1 MKWIVKL
8 VAKPTPG
15 QPMEQE
21 IATLEREDLIS
32 PASVGLRIAEGKQ
45 ILENLPNANRG
56 RTGPASQSQ
65 PEVLLSHEG
74 LLSIQ
79 ATLGPWE
86 RAAARMPDSGLRL
99 HGNTASELLQ
109 GSDQKE
115 SDHARVERPDRAAH
129 GLVALWQG
137 DGLFVRTPAP
147 ISENDG
153 QYRAQPHHESGE
165 SAGPSQRTSSPPCP
179 VTSLAPQRW
188 A

>member
-79 ATLGPWE
+79 ATIGLWE
-86 RAAARMPDSGLRL
+86 RPMWVRRIRGCACTGTQHQSYSRIP
-99 HGNTASELLQ
+99 T
-109 GSDQKE
+109 QKE
-115 SDHARVERPDRAAH
+115 SDPARVERPDRAAH